1 MRWRRLFLRLGGAL
15 SEGLGIMCCYYC
27 SLNMPVYAV
36 LQYTRTHIHTH
47 ILSPSQLASRCQA
60 DLSQVL
66 LTTSLLPHI
75 VTKEER
81 VQQRSGPLIAGEQ
94 DPTTKHRPPQSHRRP
109 SPKAL
114 DPIIRH
120 DAPERINRT
129 RTPRTLTSRLNHI
142 KRLRRQRRHHTSHTS
157 IRKIRRRTL
166 LNALGAFIVLENI
179 IRAHSKSRCARLFQR
194 RACETT
200 IHACQT
206 VFEQNSF
213 DAMSCIQE
221 ASLGSRVIDQCG
233 FDSFRRRHGRGGGD
247 DAAGHS
253 REHVS

>member
-36 LQYTRTHIHTH
+36 LQYTRTHTN
-47 ILSPSQLASRCQA
+47 ILSPSQFASRCQA

-166 LNALGAFIVLENI
+166 LNPLGAFIVLENI
-179 IRAHSKSRCARLFQR
+179 IRAHAKSRCARLFQR

-213 DAMSCIQE
+213 DAMSRIQE
-221 ASLGSRVIDQCG
+221 ASLGSRVID
-233 FDSFRRRHGRGGGD
+233 
-247 DAAGHS
+247 
-253 REHVS
+253 

>member
-36 LQYTRTHIHTH
+36 LQYTRTHTH
-47 ILSPSQLASRCQA
+47 ILSSSQFASRCQA

-94 DPTTKHRPPQSHRRP
+94 DPTTKHRPPQPHRRP

-114 DPIIRH
+114 DPIIQH

-166 LNALGAFIVLENI
+166 LNPLGTFIVLENI

-213 DAMSCIQE
+213 DAMSRVQE

-233 FDSFRRRHGRGGGD
+233 FDSFRGRHGRGGGD